1 MKTHHT
7 TRMAALGALFLMA
20 AAMPAAA
27 DPAPGHRSISV
38 TGQGDATGT
47 PDMATINAGVQ
58 TRAPAVIEASQ
69 QNQAI
74 IERLIDA
81 LDAKGVERRDIQ
93 TADYSIWPQER
104 HDPSGAG
111 NNVITGYQV
120 NNTVRVTVRELD
132 RIGELLA
139 SVTDA
144 GANTVHGI
152 SFGIDDNAPLE
163 ARAREAAME
172 DARQRAEALAKLA
185 GVELGEVLHIS
196 MSSGGYPGPMPM
208 ARMQAMDAN
217 AEPSIMSGELSISIQ
232 LQVTYSIR

>member
-1 MKTHHT
+1 MNNT
-7 TRMAALGALFLMA
+7 TRRAAIGALLLMT

-38 TGQGDATGT
+38 TGQGEVSGA

-58 TRAPAVIEASQ
+58 TRAPTVIEASR

-74 IERLIDA
+74 VERLIGA
-81 LDAKGVERRDIQ
+81 LETKGVERRDIQ
-93 TADYSIWPQER
+93 TADYSIWPQEQ

-111 NNVITGYQV
+111 SQVITGYQV
-120 NNTVRVTVRELD
+120 NNTVRVTVLELD

-139 SVTDA
+139 AVTDA

-152 SFGIDDNAPLE
+152 NFGIDDNAPLE
-163 ARAREAAME
+163 ARARAVAMD

-185 GVELGEVLHIS
+185 GVELGDVLHIS
-196 MSSGGYPGPMPM
+196 MSSGGFPGPMPM
-208 ARMQAMDAN
+208 ARMQAMDSAP
-217 AEPSIMSGELSISIQ
+217 EPSIMGGELSISVQ
-232 LQVTYSIR
+232 LQVTYAIR